1 MNPIDIAEQLRNMR
15 RRAILV
21 YRTTPAGP
29 VYGINGTTADLGVLT
44 DAADLLE
51 RQQSCLQQMAGLF
64 GVPGAGPAEL
74 VALVRRAIAD
84 RDDAQAGESVAQ
96 LAAEQRGTA
105 PAGEPVAWA
114 DADAICNAPDVDEAF
129 RTLLDDQTGDNAVEV
144 VRAILRYAQPA
155 AAYPAD
161 RMSSV
166 AKHKAAHL
174 MASGYEVAGYV
185 LVRDGDRSAVLWDA
199 AVRWITPAERHRL
212 MHVEDSLIDQPAA
225 ARVPQDQR
233 AAFEAWVKVDSTL
246 PVDRDCFDYKDFTVA
261 LLWHAWQ
268 AAQKANA
275 PGGALVGDDDANGR
289 PGLAGA
295 DSTCRHEFALQ
306 PSSGIKLCTH
316 CGLSEVAAR
325 KTAAARVPLTAEQV
339 RIGWAACSLHPT
351 VDPRFLEGVRFAE
364 RAHEIGMEGGAA

>member
-1 MNPIDIAEQLRNMR
+1 MNAPLSPTNPIDIAEQLRAMR

-21 YRTTPAGP
+21 YRATPSGP
-29 VYGINGTTADLGVLT
+29 VYGIHGTVVDLGILT

-51 RQQSCLQQMAGLF
+51 QQHLS
-64 GVPGAGPAEL
+64 
-74 VALVRRAIAD
+74 
-84 RDDAQAGESVAQ
+84 AQADVAP
-96 LAAEQRGTA
+96 A

-114 DADAICNAPDVDEAF
+114 DADAICNAPDVDEAI

-144 VRAILRYAQPA
+144 VRAILRYA
-155 AAYPAD
+155 
-161 RMSSV
+161 
-166 AKHKAAHL
+166 
-174 MASGYEVAGYV
+174 
-185 LVRDGDRSAVLWDA
+185 
-199 AVRWITPAERHRL
+199 
-212 MHVEDSLIDQPAA
+212 QPAA

-325 KTAAARVPLTAEQV
+325 KTAAARVPDVLPTERIAVGRLLLGDEAGAWEHSELDELRDLNDKMGCILSRTAVALRGPEPTHMRWSWHDLPDRAAAAIAAIDVMQRAAVHAAAARGPLTSELLREVTSDAQMVFQAGGADTLQIVRDVIEYFSESLKVHIDRAE
-339 RIGWAACSLHPT
+339 AASQ
-351 VDPRFLEGVRFAE
+351 
-364 RAHEIGMEGGAA
+364 EGGAA

>member
-1 MNPIDIAEQLRNMR
+1 MTDIINSLLHRAEVEQAQ
-15 RRAILV
+15 RAW
-21 YRTTPAGP
+21 
-29 VYGINGTTADLGVLT
+29 
-44 DAADLLE
+44 
-51 RQQSCLQQMAGLF
+51 
-64 GVPGAGPAEL
+64 AEL
-74 VALVRRAIAD
+74 HKSRGQ
-84 RDDAQAGESVAQ
+84 DDEEFIHAEAVNGHCPDCEPLFLQPP
-96 LAAEQRGTA
+96 AAAPA
-105 PAGEPVAWA
+105 PAGELVAWA
-114 DADAICNAPDVDEAF
+114 DADAICNAPDVDEAI

-144 VRAILRYAQPA
+144 VRAILRYA
-155 AAYPAD
+155 
-161 RMSSV
+161 
-166 AKHKAAHL
+166 
-174 MASGYEVAGYV
+174 
-185 LVRDGDRSAVLWDA
+185 
-199 AVRWITPAERHRL
+199 
-212 MHVEDSLIDQPAA
+212 QPAA

-325 KTAAARVPLTAEQV
+325 KTAAARVTLTDEQLDRAV
-339 RIGWAACSLHPT
+339 AAW
-351 VDPRFLEGVRFAE
+351 FEGVAPPADAGQKFRTRM
-364 RAHEIGMEGGAA
+364 RAAIEAASREGGAA